1 MQPHAAHPDS
11 TLTAPTRRQRAPVS
25 EMAAVSAPI
34 RPPALHGGPPD
45 PLVAEYFPGA
55 VTKVQI
61 ASFAHLA
68 EELATYLPA
77 DDIAIIREAYKIS
90 DAAHLGQIRATGE
103 PYISHPLEVASIAAA
118 WKLDSQAIQA
128 ALLHDVLEDTGVTR
142 AQLVQSFGSKV
153 ADLVDGLSKLDRLQ
167 FNTKAEQQAES
178 FRKMLLAMARD
189 VRVVLVKLADRLHNM
204 RTLGAMPA
212 DKRRRIAKETMDIYV
227 PIAHRLG
234 LNQIYRE
241 LQDLAFASMHPS
253 RYLVLAKAVMSARR
267 NRREVVGKTL
277 DAVKTA
283 FEKSGFQI
291 DIFGREK
298 TLYGIYRKMAQKRLS
313 FSQVLDIYGFRI
325 VVQDDAQCYQ
335 ALGVVHSVYKPVPGK
350 FKDYI
355 AIPKINGYQSLHTTV
370 RGPYGTPVEFQI
382 RTQKMHRVAEAGV
395 AAHWL
400 YKSKETDFSDVQRQT
415 LVWMQ
420 SLLDIQSLTGDS
432 AEFLENVKIDLFPD
446 AVYVFTPKGNIIAL
460 PRGATALDFAYAV
473 HTDVGNTC
481 VAARINSFD
490 QPLRTEL
497 RNGDVVEVLTDKAS
511 RPNPAWLTF
520 ARTGRA
526 RSEIRHALKSANRDE
541 AAALGERL
549 LAQTFGTLG
558 VFPSDV
564 PDEAWSR
571 LLADTA
577 NKTRADVH
585 AEIGQ
590 GKRLPAVVAQLLLRG
605 LEHGEQPAIAPG
617 ALTISGTEGVTVEF
631 ARCCHPIP
639 GDDIMAALG
648 KGHGLLVHAADCAQ
662 AVRLRQKEPERWI
675 DVAWAEGVSR
685 SFPVRLRVAVRNDR
699 GVLAQVAAAIAQ
711 AKANIVSVRNEE
723 DPTETSTLDL
733 IIEVEDRTHLA
744 DTLRELRRMRA
755 LLTVERV
762 RVRAS
767 AEENV

>member
-1 MQPHAAHPDS
+1 MQQQLANLVRKIRSTNGARQSRASASVDAA
-11 TLTAPTRRQRAPVS
+11 
-25 EMAAVSAPI
+25 
-34 RPPALHGGPPD
+34 PPAD
-45 PLVAEYFPGA
+45 PLVAEYFPGTPSKIQ
-55 VTKVQI
+55 V

-77 DDIAIIREAYKIS
+77 DEIAIIREAYKVS

-103 PYISHPLEVASIAAA
+103 PYISHPLEVASIVAG
-118 WKLDSQAIQA
+118 WKLDGQAIQA

-142 AQLVQSFGSKV
+142 AQLVKTFGGKV

-204 RTLGAMPA
+204 RTLGAMAA

-253 RYLVLAKAVMSARR
+253 RYLVLAKAVMAARR

-277 DAVKTA
+277 DAINAA
-283 FEKSGFQI
+283 FEKAGLKI
-291 DIFGREK
+291 NAFGREK

-313 FSQVLDIYGFRI
+313 FSQVLDVYGFRI
-325 VVQDDAQCYQ
+325 VVEDDSQCYQ
-335 ALGVVHSVYKPVPGK
+335 ALGVVHSVFKPVPGK

-400 YKSKETDFSDVQRQT
+400 YKSKEADFSDVQRQT

-497 RNGDVVEVLTDKAS
+497 RNGDVVEVITDKLS

-526 RSEIRHALKSANRDE
+526 RSEIRHALKSANLDE

-564 PDEAWSR
+564 TDESWNR

-577 NKTRADVH
+577 NKTRAGLY

-590 GKRLPAVVAQLLLRG
+590 GKRLPAVVTQLLLRG
-605 LEHGEQPAIAPG
+605 QEQTAQQPAQKPTS

-631 ARCCHPIP
+631 ARCCNPIP

-662 AVRLRQKEPERWI
+662 AVRLRQKEPDRWI
-675 DVAWAEGVSR
+675 DVAWAEGITR
-685 SFPVRLRVAVRNDR
+685 SFPVRLRINVRNGR
-699 GVLAQVAAAIAQ
+699 GVLAQVAAAIAE

-723 DPTETSTLDL
+723 EPGETTTLDL
-733 IIEVEDRTHLA
+733 TIEVQDRAHLA
-744 DTLRELRRMRA
+744 DTMRELRRMSA
-755 LLTVERV
+755 LLKVERV
-762 RVRAS
+762 RVRAV
-767 AEENV
+767 AEEST

>member
-1 MQPHAAHPDS
+1 MQPQLAN
-11 TLTAPTRRQRAPVS
+11 LVRRIKGARNPRAS
-25 EMAAVSAPI
+25 ASLESAP
-34 RPPALHGGPPD
+34 PAD
-45 PLVAEYFPGA
+45 PLVAEYFPGTPGKIQ
-55 VTKVQI
+55 V

-68 EELATYLPA
+68 EELATYLPPE
-77 DDIAIIREAYKIS
+77 DIAVIREAYKVS

-103 PYISHPLEVASIAAA
+103 PYISHPLEVASIVAG
-118 WKLDSQAIQA
+118 WKLDAQAIQA

-142 AQLVQSFGSKV
+142 AQLVKTFGGKV

-204 RTLGAMPA
+204 RTLAAMAP

-241 LQDLAFASMHPS
+241 LQDLAFASMHPG
-253 RYLVLAKAVMSARR
+253 RYLVLAKAVMAARR

-277 DAVKTA
+277 DAVNAA
-283 FEKSGFQI
+283 FEKAGLKI
-291 DIFGREK
+291 EAFGREK
-298 TLYGIYRKMAQKRLS
+298 TLYGIYRKMVQKRLS
-313 FSQVLDIYGFRI
+313 FSQVLDVYGFRI
-325 VVQDDAQCYQ
+325 VVEDDSQCYQ
-335 ALGVVHSVYKPVPGK
+335 ALGVVHSVFKPVPGK

-400 YKSKETDFSDVQRQT
+400 YKSKEADFSDVQRQT

-497 RNGDVVEVLTDKAS
+497 RNGDVVEVITDKLS

-526 RSEIRHALKSANRDE
+526 RSEIRHALKSANLDE

-564 PDEAWSR
+564 TDESWNR

-577 NKTRADVH
+577 NKTRADLY

-590 GKRLPAVVAQLLLRG
+590 GKRLPAVVTQLLLRG
-605 LEHGEQPAIAPG
+605 LEQTAQQPAQKPTS

-631 ARCCHPIP
+631 ARCCNPIP

-662 AVRLRQKEPERWI
+662 AVRLRQKEPDRWI
-675 DVAWAEGVSR
+675 DVAWAEGITR
-685 SFPVRLRVAVRNDR
+685 SFPVRLRINVRNGR

-723 DPTETSTLDL
+723 EPGETSTLDL
-733 IIEVEDRTHLA
+733 TIEVQDRAHLA
-744 DTLRELRRMRA
+744 DTMRELRRMNA
-755 LLTVERV
+755 LLKVERV
-762 RVRAS
+762 RVRA
-767 AEENV
+767 AVLEENV

>member
-1 MQPHAAHPDS
+1 MQPQTAHPENARRKTARS
-11 TLTAPTRRQRAPVS
+11 TRAAASLNAAPF
-25 EMAAVSAPI
+25 
-34 RPPALHGGPPD
+34 GGPLPTGTPLD

-55 VTKVQI
+55 PVKVQV
-61 ASFAHLA
+61 ASFSHLA

-77 DDIAIIREAYKIS
+77 DDIAIIREAYKVS
-90 DAAHLGQIRATGE
+90 DEAHLGQIRASGE
-103 PYISHPLEVASIAAA
+103 PYISHPLEVASIVAG
-118 WKLDSQAIQA
+118 WKLDAQAIQA

-142 AQLVQSFGSKV
+142 AQLVKTFGGKV

-204 RTLGAMPA
+204 RTLGAMAP

-277 DAVKTA
+277 DAVNAA
-283 FEKSGFQI
+283 FEKAGLNI
-291 DIFGREK
+291 EAFGREK

-313 FSQVLDIYGFRI
+313 FSQVLDVYGFRI
-325 VVQDDAQCYQ
+325 VVEDDSQCYQ
-335 ALGVVHSVYKPVPGK
+335 ALGIVHSVYKPVPGK

-497 RNGDVVEVLTDKAS
+497 RNGDVVEVLTDKKS

-526 RSEIRHALKSANRDE
+526 RSEIRHALKSANLDE

-564 PDEAWSR
+564 PEESWNR

-577 NKTRADVH
+577 NKTRADLY

-590 GKRLPAVVAQLLLRG
+590 GKRLPAVVTQLLLRG
-605 LEHGEQPAIAPG
+605 QEQTAQQPAQKPTS

-631 ARCCHPIP
+631 ARCCNPIP

-662 AVRLRQKEPERWI
+662 AVRLRQKEPDRWI
-675 DVAWAEGVSR
+675 DVAWAEGITR
-685 SFPVRLRVAVRNDR
+685 SFPVRLRVNVRNGR
-699 GVLAQVAAAIAQ
+699 GVLAQVAAAIAT
-711 AKANIVSVRNEE
+711 AKANIVSVRNEDE
-723 DPTETSTLDL
+723 PGETSTLDL
-733 IIEVEDRTHLA
+733 TIEVEDRTHLA
-744 DTLRELRRMRA
+744 DTMRELRRMNA
-755 LLTVERV
+755 LLSVERV
-762 RVRAS
+762 RVRAA
-767 AEENV
+767 AEESA

>member
-1 MQPHAAHPDS
+1 MQPQVAHPEPRS
-11 TLTAPTRRQRAPVS
+11 TKTARGKRAS
-25 EMAAVSAPI
+25 ASLAPI
-34 RPPALHGGPPD
+34 EGPAVDSLT
-45 PLVAEYFPGA
+45 AEYFPGA
-55 VTKVQI
+55 PPKIQV

-68 EELATYLPA
+68 EELASYLPA
-77 DDIAIIREAYKIS
+77 EDIATIREAYKVS
-90 DAAHLGQIRATGE
+90 DEAHLGQIRASGE
-103 PYISHPLEVASIAAA
+103 PYISHPLEVASIVAG
-118 WKLDSQAIQA
+118 WKLDAQAIQA

-142 AQLVQSFGSKV
+142 AQLVKTFGGKV

-204 RTLGAMPA
+204 RTLGAMVPE
-212 DKRRRIAKETMDIYV
+212 KRRRIAKETMDIYV

-241 LQDLAFASMHPS
+241 LQDLAFASMHPG
-253 RYLVLAKAVMSARR
+253 RYLVLAKAVMAARR

-277 DAVKTA
+277 DAVKAA
-283 FEKSGFQI
+283 FDKAGLQI
-291 DIFGREK
+291 EIFGREK

-325 VVQDDAQCYQ
+325 VVEDDSQCYQ
-335 ALGVVHSVYKPVPGK
+335 TLGIVHSVYKPVPGK

-382 RTQKMHRVAEAGV
+382 RTRNMHRVAESGV

-497 RNGDVVEVLTDKAS
+497 RNGDVVEVLTDKKS

-526 RSEIRHALKSANRDE
+526 RSEIRHALKSANLDE

-564 PDEAWSR
+564 PDESWNR

-577 NKTRADVH
+577 NKTRADLY

-605 LEHGEQPAIAPG
+605 LEQGEQPQLAAG

-631 ARCCHPIP
+631 ARCCNPIP

-648 KGHGLLVHAADCAQ
+648 KGHGLLVHAADCAL
-662 AVRLRQKEPERWI
+662 AVRQRQKDPERWI
-675 DVAWAEGVSR
+675 DVAWAEGITR
-685 SFPVRLRVAVRNDR
+685 SFPVRLRVNVRNGR
-699 GVLAQVAAAIAQ
+699 GVLAQVAAAISA
-711 AKANIVSVRNEE
+711 AKANIVSVRNEDE
-723 DPTETSTLDL
+723 PGETSTLDL
-733 IIEVEDRTHLA
+733 TIEVEDRTHLA
-744 DTLRELRRMRA
+744 DTMRELRRMSA
-755 LLTVERV
+755 LLNVERV
-762 RVRAS
+762 RVKANIDES
-767 AEENV
+767 P

>member
-1 MQPHAAHPDS
+1 MQQQLANLVRKIRNTNGARQTRASPSVAA
-11 TLTAPTRRQRAPVS
+11 A
-25 EMAAVSAPI
+25 
-34 RPPALHGGPPD
+34 PPAD
-45 PLVAEYFPGA
+45 PLVAEYFPGSPGKMQ
-55 VTKVQI
+55 V

-68 EELATYLPA
+68 EELATYLPPE
-77 DDIAIIREAYKIS
+77 DIAIIREAYKVS

-103 PYISHPLEVASIAAA
+103 PYISHPLEVASIVAG
-118 WKLDSQAIQA
+118 WKLDGQAIQA

-142 AQLVQSFGSKV
+142 AQLVKTFGGKV

-204 RTLGAMPA
+204 RTLGAMAP

-253 RYLVLAKAVMSARR
+253 RYLVLAKAVMAARR

-277 DAVKTA
+277 DAINAA
-283 FEKSGFQI
+283 FEKAGLKI
-291 DIFGREK
+291 DAFGREK
-298 TLYGIYRKMAQKRLS
+298 TLYGIYRKMVQKRLS
-313 FSQVLDIYGFRI
+313 FSQVLDVYGFRI
-325 VVQDDAQCYQ
+325 VVEDDSQCYQ

-400 YKSKETDFSDVQRQT
+400 YKSKEADFSDVQRQT

-497 RNGDVVEVLTDKAS
+497 RNGDVVEVLTDKNS

-526 RSEIRHALKSANRDE
+526 RSEIRHALKSANLDE

-564 PDEAWSR
+564 TDESWNR

-577 NKTRADVH
+577 NKTRADLY

-590 GKRLPAVVAQLLLRG
+590 GKRLPAVVTQLLLRG
-605 LEHGEQPAIAPG
+605 QEQTAQQPAQKPTS

-631 ARCCHPIP
+631 ARCCNPIP

-662 AVRLRQKEPERWI
+662 AVRLRQKEPDRWI
-675 DVAWAEGVSR
+675 DVAWAEGITR
-685 SFPVRLRVAVRNDR
+685 SFPVRLRINVRNGR
-699 GVLAQVAAAIAQ
+699 GVLAQVAAAIAE

-723 DPTETSTLDL
+723 EPGETTTLDL
-733 IIEVEDRTHLA
+733 TIEVQDRAHLA
-744 DTLRELRRMRA
+744 DTMRELRRMNA
-755 LLTVERV
+755 LLKVERV
-762 RVRAS
+762 RVRAI